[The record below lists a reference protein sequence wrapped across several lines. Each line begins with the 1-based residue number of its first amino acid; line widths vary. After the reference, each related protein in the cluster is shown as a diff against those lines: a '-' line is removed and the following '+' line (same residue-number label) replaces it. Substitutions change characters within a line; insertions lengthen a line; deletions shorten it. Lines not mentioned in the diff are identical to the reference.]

1 MTIFARDLP
10 VEGRKH
16 RSMGRIFETAGYC
29 LKWTRDAS
37 LRFGPDEVVWIQNNA
52 AWFPQLRANLM
63 ATAPDARPL
72 VFIWHSEPLPLP
84 SAAPHPWP
92 VLHRHELVRILRRD
106 PNATDPYTNYF
117 RLRQLSKRGLPDILA
132 VTTRS
137 RQEFLA
143 ERGIASH
150 WIPFVYY
157 RALGHDMQLV
167 RDIDVL
173 FLGTQDDPRHLKAVK
188 YLQRRGVNVLSL
200 GDWTNPAYWGEKRTE
215 LINRTKIFLN
225 IQRHPGKLSGIRM
238 LLGMANKALIISEPI
253 YNSEPY
259 VSGKHYV
266 TATLEEMPG
275 VIDYYL
281 THPDEREAMADAA
294 HRYVTKELKL
304 KTMPRLFD
312 LIDTARRA
320 RAERRGAASG

>member
-1 MTIFARDLP
+1 MAIFSKELP
-10 VEGRKH
+10 AEGKSY
-16 RSMGRIFETAGYC
+16 RSMGAIFERAGYV
-29 LKWTRDAS
+29 LSWTADAP
-37 LRFGPDEVVWIQNNA
+37 LPPDEVIWIQNNVS
-52 AWFPQLRANLM
+52 WFPRLRGELM
-63 ATAPDARPL
+63 ATAPEARPL

-84 SAAPHPWP
+84 SAAPHRWP
-92 VLHRHELVRILRRD
+92 RLRLHELGKILRRY
-106 PNATDPYTNYF
+106 PYATDAYTNYF
-117 RLRQLSKRGLPDILA
+117 RLRQLSKLGIPDILA

-150 WIPFVYY
+150 WVPYAYY
-157 RALGHDMQLV
+157 AALGHDMKLA

-173 FLGTQDDPRHLKAVK
+173 FLGTPDDPRHRRAVK
-188 YLQRRGVNVLSL
+188 YLQRRGVNVLSV
-200 GDWTNPAYWGEKRTE
+200 GNWSNPAYWGDRRTE
-215 LINRTKIFLN
+215 LINRTKIFLG

-238 LLGMANKALIISEPI
+238 LLGMANKALVISEPI

-281 THPDEREAMADAA
+281 THAEERETITEAA
-294 HRYVTKELKL
+294 YRYITKELKL
-304 KTMPRLFD
+304 RTMPRLFE
-312 LIDTARRA
+312 LIEAARRDRYA
-320 RAERRGAASG
+320 GRAASSGQ